1 MLLISAC
8 GESSNKQKGD
18 GTLLSCELVWGA
30 AELFDANEAVQ
41 MIDFPEGCFETLL
54 LVCHLIIIH
63 SIIHVM
69 NIQRGKEQINTDMHP
84 DTDKY

>member
-8 GESSNKQKGD
+8 GQSSNMQKGD
-18 GTLLSCELVWGA
+18 GTLLSCDLVWGE
-30 AELFDANEAVQ
+30 AELVDAKDTVQ

-54 LVCHLIIIH
+54 LVCHLINIQ

-69 NIQRGKEQINTDMHP
+69 NIQGGNEQINTDMHP
-84 DTDKY
+84 GADKY